1 MRSKIIFLTG
11 FLCFSLNVSGADQ
24 SVKSWLSSGSFEVY
38 KPAYIQGQNLKKE
51 DFQNKFVLGNSYL
64 NLLDLKPVEGRP
76 ILWKDRK
83 SNKWKIRKTNN
94 EGFLEIKPEKND
106 KFQISYNAFYIESDG
121 LNSYKLEV
129 ESPQMFQVFLNGK
142 EICSQTGSDTAK
154 KPNISESTLD
164 LDRGKFVV
172 IVKSMYVSGDDDK
185 WYLKAE
191 ISGNEDSQPLV
202 SVSPAERM
210 NIHHLLE
217 GPKLQSVSISPD
229 GELVALI
236 YSNVDK
242 GTGKVNSWTEIKEL
256 SSGRIIQSFRKAG
269 TTGYSWMPLGKK
281 IYYRIK
287 GEKGFSVWVYD
298 LDKGKE
304 YPVLEDVEELSG
316 FQWSDDESFMIYSIS
331 EEGKP
336 KEKSSLLYMNEL
348 GNRTFSEKKE
358 SYLYKYDV
366 PSGVS
371 ERLTF
376 GETGTYLNDISHD
389 GRYIIFSTEKLNPT
403 QRPFSLQNMYLMDL
417 DSREVCTLWEDFR
430 WGGYAQF
437 SPDGTKLLVSGG
449 PDCFGDLGKNIG
461 KNPIANNYDGQLY
474 IYELSSGAVNSLT
487 AEFNPSVGSASWNTT
502 DGNIYI
508 RATDEI
514 YSRAFVWNESDSEF
528 RQMKTVPEVIGSFD
542 VAGNSLYAVYT
553 GNQLASPQKAWV
565 MDLKTMESV
574 LIDETESKSYE
585 YVTFGESEEWDFV
598 MDDGREIKGYFLYP
612 RNFDANKKYPLIVNY
627 YGGTSP
633 IEKSF
638 GGRYPLDI
646 WAGEDY
652 VVYVPQPSGAI
663 GFGQEF
669 SARHQN
675 NWGITVADEIIQ
687 GTEKFMDTH
696 AFVDID
702 RVGCIGA
709 SYGGFMTMYLQTKTD
724 IFSCAISHAGIS
736 SLSSYWGEGYWGYIY
751 SSEATGDAYPWNRKD
766 IYIDQS
772 PLFSADKINTPLLLL
787 HGSEDTNVP
796 LGESLQLWVGLKI
809 LGKPVEMV
817 QVEGENHHILT
828 YSKRIEWHNTIM
840 AWFDKWLNGKNMDWE
855 KLFPESEL

>member
-1 MRSKIIFLTG
+1 MKTKILFLVA
-11 FLCFSLNVSGADQ
+11 FFSISSYALDIEINVKKWFTSEA
-24 SVKSWLSSGSFEVY
+24 FEVY

-51 DFQNKFVLGNSYL
+51 DFQEKFVLGNSYL
-64 NLLDLKPVEGRP
+64 NLIDLKPAEGAA
-76 ILWKDRK
+76 ILWEDNN
-83 SNKWKIRKTNN
+83 SSKWKIKKTNN
-94 EGFLEIKPEKND
+94 DGLLEIKPDKNAE
-106 KFQISYNAFYIESDG
+106 FQISYNAFYIESDG
-121 LNSYKLEV
+121 LNSYTLVV
-129 ESPQMFQVFLNGK
+129 ESPQMFEVFLNGK
-142 EICSQTGSDTAK
+142 EINSEKSLATAE
-154 KPNISESTLD
+154 KPNVSESTLD
-164 LDRGKFVV
+164 LDPGKFVV
-172 IVKSMYVSGDDDK
+172 IVKSMYVSGDNDN
-185 WYLKAE
+185 WYLKAK

-202 SVSPAERM
+202 SVSPAEGM

-217 GPKLQSVSISPD
+217 GTKLASASISSD

-242 GTGKVNSWTEIKEL
+242 ETGKVNTWTEIKEVA
-256 SSGRIIQSFRKAG
+256 SGKIVQSFRKAG
-269 TTGYSWMPLGKK
+269 TTGYSWMPAGKK
-281 IYYRIK
+281 LFYRSK
-287 GEKGFSVWVYD
+287 GEKGFSIWVYD
-298 LDKGKE
+298 FDKGKE
-304 YPVLEDVEELSG
+304 YPVLEDVDELSG
-316 FQWSDDESFMIYSIS
+316 FQWSDDESFLIYSLS
-331 EEGKP
+331 ESGKP
-336 KEKSSLLYMNEL
+336 QEKSSLLYMNEL
-348 GNRTFSEKKE
+348 GNRTFSKRKE
-358 SYLYKYDV
+358 TYLYKYNV
-366 PSGVS
+366 ASGVS

-376 GETGTYLNDISHD
+376 GETSTYLNDISHD
-389 GRYIIFSTEKLNPT
+389 GRYLVFSTNKLNPT

-417 DSREVCTLWEDFR
+417 DSREVRALWEDFR

-449 PDCFGDLGKNIG
+449 PDCFGDVGKNIG
-461 KNPIANNYDGQLY
+461 QNPIANNYDGQLY
-474 IYELSSGAVNSLT
+474 IYELSSGTVKSLT
-487 AEFNPSVGSASWNTT
+487 AEFNPSVGSASWSHV

-508 RATDEI
+508 SATDEI
-514 YSRAFVWNESDSEF
+514 YSRAFVWNESDAEF
-528 RQMKTVPEVIGSFD
+528 RQLKTVPEVIGNFN
-542 VAGNSLYAVYT
+542 VAGNVSYAVYT
-553 GNQLASPQKAWV
+553 GNQLANPQRAWI
-565 MDLKTMESV
+565 MDMKTKKSV
-574 LIDETESKSYE
+574 LIDDTESKYYKHVE
-585 YVTFGESEEWDFV
+585 FGESEDWDFN
-598 MDDGREIKGYFLYP
+598 MDDGRKIRGYFLYP
-612 RNFDANKKYPLIVNY
+612 RNFDPNKIYPLIVNY

-646 WAGEDY
+646 WAGEGY
-652 VVYVPQPSGAI
+652 VVYIPQPSGAI

-669 SARHQN
+669 SSRHQN

-687 GTEKFMDTH
+687 GTEKFMDAH
-696 AFVDID
+696 SFVDKD

-709 SYGGFMTMYLQTKTD
+709 SYGGFMTMYLQTRTD

-809 LGKPVEMV
+809 LGKPVEMI

-840 AWFDKWLNGKNMDWE
+840 AWFDKWLNGKDKDWE